1 MLLHHAMIRTKD
13 GNLEID
19 MGIIRQ
25 IAQAYDEGVN
35 SDEALLAKFVIAAYD
50 TGFDHGVAEAE
61 ENHRRTAILMMC
73 TAGNA

>member
-1 MLLHHAMIRTKD
+1 MLLHHAMSRNKN

-19 MGIIRQ
+19 MDMIRK
-25 IAQAYDEGVN
+25 IAKAFDEGAN

-50 TGFDHGVAEAE
+50 AGFDHGVAEAE